1 MLVELVEEVV
11 EDFLATDLAFVG
23 GVVALAAE
31 RWFELDGGDEE
42 VAGLADRFEVAVDLD
57 GSGAVAVAEH
67 ALVHLGA
74 EFAHFG
80 AFVAGGELVGLVV
93 EGFDFVGDGEVLVGD
108 GLVGDAGVNHGHG

>member
-1 MLVELVEEVV
+1 MEEVV
-11 EDFLATDLAFVG
+11 EDFLATGLAFVG
-23 GVVALAAE
+23 GVVALAAQ

-74 EFAHFG
+74 EFAYFG
-80 AFVAGGELVGLVV
+80 LRHWRGVGGVGCRGL
-93 EGFDFVGDGEVLVGD
+93 DFVGDGVRTWCIIGSLFTRVLLWGI
-108 GLVGDAGVNHGHG
+108 L